1 MFVVRAVRTL
11 VGELGLVVR
20 GATPAH
26 GALRERV
33 TALFAITV
41 AVDLIC
47 AVLALVLERHVPQT
61 DIQSF
66 GSALFWTSTQLL
78 TISSQIHN
86 PVSFGGRILDIGIEA
101 YAMIVVATLT
111 GSVGAFLVHRARD
124 LEREAEGAVKRRR

>member
-1 MFVVRAVRTL
+1 MYPIRAVRAL
-11 VGELGLVVR
+11 GSEVGLVIR
-20 GATPAH
+20 GGTPAH

-33 TALFAITV
+33 TALFAVTIG
-41 AVDLIC
+41 VDLVC
-47 AVLALVLERHVPQT
+47 SVLALVLERHVPQT

-66 GSALFWTSTQLL
+66 GSALFWTTTQLL

-86 PVSFGGRILDIGIEA
+86 PVSFGGRVLDIGMEA

-124 LEREAEGAVKRRR
+124 LEREAAARHTDH

>member
-1 MFVVRAVRTL
+1 MFLIRAVRALASEVVL
-11 VGELGLVVR
+11 VIKGG
-20 GATPAH
+20 TPAH

-33 TALFAITV
+33 TALFAVTIG
-41 AVDLIC
+41 VDLVC
-47 AVLALVLERHVPQT
+47 AVLALLLERHVPQT
-61 DIQSF
+61 DIESF

-86 PVSFGGRILDIGIEA
+86 PVSFGGRLLDIGMEA

-124 LEREAEGAVKRRR
+124 LEREAAARHTDP